1 MQTKKPE
8 HAPQTQ
14 FAVAD
19 NCLLVGGIPLPRV
32 VHRAGATPLYA
43 YDRALLS
50 ARVELLKQVCPTE
63 LRINYSLKANPY
75 PALVQHMA
83 SLVDGFD
90 VASSAEMQ
98 TALATG
104 VDAGHISFTGPGKTD
119 AELRQAIAAGVM
131 IHVESTNELRRIDQL
146 SRELG
151 YVAQVMLRINP
162 DFELKSSGLKMAGGA
177 KQFGIDVEQIPAVLK
192 ALAGMTIQ
200 CVGFHIYAGSQNLNA
215 AAINETLT
223 KSCELA
229 ISLAQIAIGP
239 QRHWVQ
245 RINLGGGFGIP
256 YFPGDTPLDIAAVGQ
271 HLKDCVA
278 KLQKAIPHVE
288 TEIELGRYLVG
299 EAGIYVTRVID
310 KKFSRGQCFLVTD
323 GGMNHHLAASG
334 NLGQVIRKNY
344 PVIVGNKVKAESE
357 QPASVVGPLCTPL
370 DLLADQMPL
379 SHAEVGDFIV
389 VFQSGAYGASAS
401 PANFLSRPAA
411 VEVLV

>member
-50 ARVELLKQVCPTE
+50 ARVQVLKQVCPTE

-98 TALATG
+98 TALSTG
-104 VDAGHISFTGPGKTD
+104 IDAGHISFTGPGKTD

-151 YVAQVMLRINP
+151 YLAQVMLRINP

-192 ALAGMTIQ
+192 ALADMTIQ

-229 ISLAQIAIGP
+229 ISLAQIAIGA
-239 QRHWVQ
+239 QRHWVR

-256 YFPGDTPLDIAAVGQ
+256 YFPGDTPLDIAAIGQ
-271 HLKDCVA
+271 HLQDCVA
-278 KLQKAIPHVE
+278 KLQKTIPHVE

-344 PVIVGNKVKAESE
+344 PVIVGNKVKVESE

>member
-50 ARVELLKQVCPTE
+50 ARVQVLKQVCPTE

-104 VDAGHISFTGPGKTD
+104 IDAGHISFTGPGKTD

-151 YVAQVMLRINP
+151 YLAQVMLRINP

-192 ALAGMTIQ
+192 ALADMTIQ

-229 ISLAQIAIGP
+229 ISLAQIAIGA
-239 QRHWVQ
+239 QRHWVR

-256 YFPGDTPLDIAAVGQ
+256 YFPGDTPLDIDAVGQ
-271 HLKDCVA
+271 HLQDCVA
-278 KLQKAIPHVE
+278 RLQKAIPHVG

-344 PVIVGNKVKAESE
+344 PVIVGNKVKVESE
-357 QPASVVGPLCTPL
+357 QPASVVGPLCTPF